1 MIGMTTTK
9 RSSVTAVAS
18 IVLLLVVLGLR
29 RQEML
34 TDSVAVVLALVLGLA
49 FAVAT
54 TLTGVRAARAA
65 RERAAAETASADDHR
80 RL

>member
-1 MIGMTTTK
+1 MTTSK

-65 RERAAAETASADDHR
+65 RERTAAETASADDHR
-80 RL
+80 LL

>member
-18 IVLLLVVLGLR
+18 VVLLLVVLGLR

-49 FAVAT
+49 FAIAT

-65 RERAAAETASADDHR
+65 RERPAGETTPTDDR
-80 RL
+80 RSL